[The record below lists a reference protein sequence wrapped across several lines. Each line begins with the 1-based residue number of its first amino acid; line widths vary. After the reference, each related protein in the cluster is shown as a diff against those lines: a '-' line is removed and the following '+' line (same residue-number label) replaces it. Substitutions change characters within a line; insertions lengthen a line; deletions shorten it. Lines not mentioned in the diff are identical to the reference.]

1 MTIATS
7 RLTTKVR
14 GRGRCR
20 APRKAGIARQTRYDG
35 LVQLAFT
42 TVDELV
48 ALLEQAG
55 EALDYREVW
64 PRIFPVANCPPE
76 LMRALVSDIVRDD
89 ERLVWDGPFHVGLEE
104 WRAQRRDLSTV
115 AFTVVDLETTGGTPG
130 FTKITEIGAVRLE
143 DGRQVATF
151 SQLVD
156 PRQPVPAKIT
166 EITGISGEMLA
177 GQPPIEEVL
186 PRFLDFS
193 ADSVLV
199 AHNARFDLGFLDYEL
214 SMLMSRTFPRPTL
227 DTLRLARR
235 LLSPMRCSLGAL
247 AERFNTAVK
256 PSHRALDDALATAE
270 ILVILL
276 ARLQEEGVTTLEEVV
291 RLCEPGA
298 RRNYHKIVLT
308 EGLPT
313 RPGVY
318 IMRDARGHELYIGK
332 AENLR
337 RRARDHFL
345 QRQAYGARQALELL
359 DRFDVLETGS
369 EFAALLLESRLIAKH
384 RPPYN
389 QHGTRVS
396 SYHFVKLTT
405 DQFPRLYAT
414 PNRRDDGALYAG
426 PFRRASFARRLVDLL
441 NAVYPLRTCV
451 RLRDSS
457 ADGAHACLRHD
468 IGACLAPCRDRLNG
482 EYREVVAQVSRV
494 LDGNGREL
502 DRALERRQAELVAEL
517 AFEQAA
523 RLQLWRETL
532 DQALRTIGKLRSAC
546 RTYALLVYPA
556 RQPGRV
562 TVYSVA
568 AGSIVDERSLL
579 PDELSPDAAAELV
592 TRLYAAAPPAPPLPA
607 DTIDEILL
615 VSGWLRRHREAVNV
629 INLPGPDASD
639 RLRNVAAGEL
649 LRRLPL
655 CAGTAARGPGEV
667 PEGQVTLAVDGTVA
681 PA

>member
-1 MTIATS
+1 M
-7 RLTTKVR
+7 
-14 GRGRCR
+14 
-20 APRKAGIARQTRYDG
+20 PAGIALETRYDRS
-35 LVQLAFT
+35 VQLAFT

-55 EALDYREVW
+55 EPLDYREVW
-64 PRIFPVANCPPE
+64 PRLFPVANCPPE
-76 LMRALVSDIVRDD
+76 LMRTLVSDIVRDD
-89 ERLVWDGPFHVGLEE
+89 ERVVWDGPFHVGLEQ
-104 WRAQRRDLSTV
+104 WRAQRRDLSSV

-130 FTKITEIGAVRLE
+130 FTKITEIGAVRIE
-143 DGRQVATF
+143 GGVQVATF

-156 PRQPVPAKIT
+156 PRQPIPAKIT
-166 EITGISGEMLA
+166 EITGISPAMLV
-177 GQPPIEEVL
+177 GCPPIEEVL
-186 PRFLDFS
+186 PRFLEFS

-235 LLSPMRCSLGAL
+235 LLTPQRCSLAAL
-247 AERFNTAVK
+247 AERFDTTVK
-256 PSHRALDDALATAE
+256 PSHRALDDALATGE
-270 ILVILL
+270 ILLILL
-276 ARLQEEGVTTLEEVV
+276 ARVQEQGVTTLEEVV

-298 RRNYHKIVLT
+298 RRNYHKIVLA

-318 IMRDARGHELYIGK
+318 IMRDTRGHELYIGK

-337 RRARDHFL
+337 RRTRDHFL

-396 SYHFVKLTT
+396 SYHYIKLTT
-405 DQFPRLYAT
+405 EQFPRLYAT

-451 RLRDSS
+451 RLRNAD
-457 ADGAHACLRHD
+457 ADGEHACLRLD
-468 IGACLAPCRDRLNG
+468 IGACLAPCRGAMNG
-482 EYREVVAQVSRV
+482 EYHDVVARVSRV
-494 LDGNGREL
+494 LNGNGREL
-502 DRALERRQAELVAEL
+502 DRELEGRQSALIAEL

-523 RLQLWRETL
+523 RLQSWRETL
-532 DQALRTIGKLRSAC
+532 DQALRTVAKLHNAC
-546 RTYALLVYPA
+546 HTWALLIYPA
-556 RQPGRV
+556 RQAGRA
-562 TVYSVA
+562 TIYSVA
-568 AGSIVDERSLL
+568 GGSIVDERSVR
-579 PDELSPDAAAELV
+579 PGDLSLEASLELV
-592 TRLYAAAPPAPPLPA
+592 HALYEATPPAPPLPV

-615 VSGWLRRHREAVNV
+615 VSSWLRHHREAVNV
-629 INLPGPDASD
+629 VKLPTPEGPAE
-639 RLRNVAAGEL
+639 LRKTAAAEL
-649 LRRLPL
+649 VRRLPL
-655 CAGTAARGPGEV
+655 CVGT
-667 PEGQVTLAVDGTVA
+667 TTVA
-681 PA
+681 DPTTGVAAPAGQNALPVDQGPISSPGQP

>member
-1 MTIATS
+1 M
-7 RLTTKVR
+7 
-14 GRGRCR
+14 
-20 APRKAGIARQTRYDG
+20 
-35 LVQLAFT
+35 
-42 TVDELV
+42 
-48 ALLEQAG
+48 
-55 EALDYREVW
+55 
-64 PRIFPVANCPPE
+64 
-76 LMRALVSDIVRDD
+76 RDD
-89 ERLVWDGPFHVGLEE
+89 ERFTWDGPFHVGLDQ

-130 FTKITEIGAVRLE
+130 FTKITEIGAVRHR
-143 DGRQVATF
+143 GRPPGRHA
-151 SQLVD
+151 SRSSSIRGSRCR
-156 PRQPVPAKIT
+156 PRSPTSPA
-166 EITGISGEMLA
+166 SRAEMVA

-186 PRFLDFS
+186 PRFLEFS

-214 SMLMSRTFPRPTL
+214 GMLMSRTFPRPTL

-235 LLSPMRCSLGAL
+235 LLSPMRCSLAAL
-247 AERFNTAVK
+247 AERFDTAVK
-256 PSHRALDDALATAE
+256 PRHRALDDALATAE
-270 ILVILL
+270 ILLLLL
-276 ARLQEEGVTTLEEVV
+276 ARVQEQGVTTLEEVV

-405 DQFPRLYAT
+405 DPFPRLYAT

-441 NAVYPLRTCV
+441 NAIYPLRTCV

-457 ADGAHACLRHD
+457 AEGEHACLRHD
-468 IGACLAPCRDRLNG
+468 IGACLAPCRGPLNG
-482 EYREVVAQVSRV
+482 EYHEVVAQVRQV
-494 LDGNGREL
+494 LAGNGREL
-502 DRALERRQAELVAEL
+502 DRELERRQAELVAEL

-523 RLQLWRETL
+523 RLQSWRETL
-532 DQALRTIGKLRSAC
+532 EQALRTVGRLRSAG

-568 AGSIVDERSLL
+568 AGSIVGERSLR
-579 PDELSPDAAAELV
+579 PGELSRDAALELV
-592 TRLYAAAPPAPPLPA
+592 EPGSTRPRRRRRPCRPTRSTRSCWSPAGCAATARRSTSSTCRAPKRLTGCATWPPASCCSACRCAPA
-607 DTIDEILL
+607 RQ
-615 VSGWLRRHREAVNV
+615 RRAQPAV
-629 INLPGPDASD
+629 PAGQ
-639 RLRNVAAGEL
+639 AAF
-649 LRRLPL
+649 
-655 CAGTAARGPGEV
+655 
-667 PEGQVTLAVDGTVA
+667 AVDGTVA
-681 PA
+681 ERLTTRRPAFRSSA

>member
-1 MTIATS
+1 M
-7 RLTTKVR
+7 
-14 GRGRCR
+14 
-20 APRKAGIARQTRYDG
+20 
-35 LVQLAFT
+35 

-55 EALDYREVW
+55 EPLDYREVW
-64 PRIFPVANCPPE
+64 PRLFRMANCPPE
-76 LMRALVSDIVRDD
+76 LMRTLVSDIVRDD
-89 ERLVWDGPFHVGLEE
+89 ERLVWDGPFHVGLRE
-104 WRAQRRDLSTV
+104 WHAQRRDLSTV

-143 DGRQVATF
+143 EGRQVATF

-166 EITGISGEMLA
+166 EITGITGEMLV
-177 GQPPIEEVL
+177 GKPPIEDVL
-186 PRFLDFS
+186 PRFLEFS

-247 AERFNTAVK
+247 AERFDTAVK

-270 ILVILL
+270 ILLLLL
-276 ARLQEEGVTTLEEVV
+276 ARLQEQGVTTLEEVV

-318 IMRDARGHELYIGK
+318 IMRDAHGHELYIGK

-337 RRARDHFL
+337 RRTRDHFL

-359 DRFDVLETGS
+359 DRFDILETGS
-369 EFAALLLESRLIAKH
+369 EFAALLLESRLIGKH

-389 QHGTRVS
+389 QHGTRVT
-396 SYHFVKLTT
+396 SYQYVKLTT
-405 DQFPRLYAT
+405 EPFPRLYAT
-414 PNRRDDGALYAG
+414 PNRRDDGAQYAG

-451 RLRDSS
+451 RLRD
-457 ADGAHACLRHD
+457 ADAEGAHACLRHD
-468 IGACLAPCRDRLNG
+468 IGACLGPCRGESNG
-482 EYREVVAQVSRV
+482 EYQEVVDRVSQV
-494 LDGNGREL
+494 LAGNGREL
-502 DRALERRQAELVAEL
+502 DHELEGRQAEMVTEL

-523 RLQLWRETL
+523 RVQSWRETL
-532 DQALRTIGKLRSAC
+532 DQALRTVRKLHTAC

-562 TVYSVA
+562 TVYGVA
-568 AGSIVDERSLL
+568 AGSIVDERSLR
-579 PDELSPDAAAELV
+579 PDELSPDVALEIV
-592 TRLYAAAPPAPPLPA
+592 TGLYAAAPPAPPLPT

-629 INLPGPDASD
+629 INLPAADAPEG
-639 RLRNVAAGEL
+639 LRQAAAAEL
-649 LRRLPL
+649 VRRLPL
-655 CAGTAARGPGEV
+655 CVGTAAASASEV
-667 PEGQVTLAVDGTVA
+667 PDGQVTLAVDGTVA
-681 PA
+681 EA

>member
-1 MTIATS
+1 
-7 RLTTKVR
+7 
-14 GRGRCR
+14 
-20 APRKAGIARQTRYDG
+20 
-35 LVQLAFT
+35 
-42 TVDELV
+42 
-48 ALLEQAG
+48 
-55 EALDYREVW
+55 
-64 PRIFPVANCPPE
+64 
-76 LMRALVSDIVRDD
+76 
-89 ERLVWDGPFHVGLEE
+89 
-104 WRAQRRDLSTV
+104 
-115 AFTVVDLETTGGTPG
+115 
-130 FTKITEIGAVRLE
+130 
-143 DGRQVATF
+143 
-151 SQLVD
+151 
-156 PRQPVPAKIT
+156 
-166 EITGISGEMLA
+166 
-177 GQPPIEEVL
+177 
-186 PRFLDFS
+186 
-193 ADSVLV
+193 
-199 AHNARFDLGFLDYEL
+199 
-214 SMLMSRTFPRPTL
+214 
-227 DTLRLARR
+227 
-235 LLSPMRCSLGAL
+235 MRCSLGAL

-256 PSHRALDDALATAE
+256 PTHRALDDALATAE

-629 INLPGPDASD
+629 INLPGPDASG
-639 RLRNVAAGEL
+639 RLRDVAAGEL

-655 CAGTAARGPGEV
+655 CAGTAARGSAEV

>member
-1 MTIATS
+1 
-7 RLTTKVR
+7 
-14 GRGRCR
+14 
-20 APRKAGIARQTRYDG
+20 
-35 LVQLAFT
+35 VQLAFT

-55 EALDYREVW
+55 EPLDYREVW
-64 PRIFPVANCPPE
+64 PRLFPVANCPPE

-89 ERLVWDGPFHVGLEE
+89 ERLAWDGTFLVGLQA
-104 WRAQRRDLSTV
+104 WRAQRRDLAGV

-143 DGRQVATF
+143 GGREVATF

-156 PRQPVPAKIT
+156 PRQAVPPKIT
-166 EITGISGEMLA
+166 DITGITAEMLR
-177 GQPPIEEVL
+177 GQPTIEEVL

-214 SMLMSRTFPRPTL
+214 GVLMRRTFPRPTL

-235 LLSPMRCSLGAL
+235 LLPPMRCSLAAL
-247 AERFNTAVK
+247 AERFDTAVK
-256 PSHRALDDALATAE
+256 PRHRALDDALATAE
-270 ILVILL
+270 ILLLLL
-276 ARLQEEGVTTLEEVV
+276 AMTQEQGVTTLEEVV

-308 EGLPT
+308 EPLPT

-332 AENLR
+332 ADNLR

-359 DRFDVLETGS
+359 DHFDVLETGS
-369 EFAALLLESRLIAKH
+369 EFAALLLEARLIAKH

-389 QHGTRVS
+389 QQGTRVS
-396 SYHFVKLTT
+396 SYHYVKLTT
-405 DQFPRLYAT
+405 EPYPRLYAT

-441 NAVYPLRTCV
+441 NAIYPLRTCV
-451 RLRDSS
+451 RLRDA
-457 ADGAHACLRHD
+457 ADTARACLRHD
-468 IGACLAPCRDRLNG
+468 IGACLAPCRGTLNG
-482 EYREVVAQVSRV
+482 EYHEVVAQVRLV
-494 LDGNGREL
+494 LEGDGRTLGDEI
-502 DRALERRQAELVAEL
+502 DRRQAALVADL

-523 RLQLWRETL
+523 RLQSGRETL
-532 DQALRTIGKLRSAC
+532 EQGLRTIGRLHTAS
-546 RTYALLVYPA
+546 RTWALLIYPA
-556 RQPGRV
+556 RQSGRA

-568 AGSIVDERSLL
+568 AGSIVDETALR
-579 PDELSPDAAAELV
+579 PADLSPEVARDLV
-592 TRLYAAAPPAPPLPA
+592 ERLYAAVPPRPPLPV

-615 VSGWLRRHREAVNV
+615 VSSWLRHHRAAVNV
-629 INLPGPDASD
+629 VMLPAPDAPAT
-639 RLRNVAAGEL
+639 LRDGAADEL
-649 LRRLPL
+649 RSRLPL
-655 CAGTAARGPGEV
+655 CVGTR
-667 PEGQVTLAVDGTVA
+667 EGSDA
-681 PA
+681 PAGQEELVLQTAGR